1 MARVLDLAIMCQES
15 GGNYSLT
22 DELAAFV
29 RLVRSSNE
37 AEWLC
42 PVTTV
47 TALLDLA
54 AEYVDRGEG
63 ALPKEFTTRL
73 DRAAEGMEGAE
84 YLRTLAGALRAVEQ
98 DTAGEA
104 ALPPASRWEAGVRL
118 RMLQGFY
125 DNWIAG
131 GEYESPQEAISAAI
145 DSEHPFCGE
154 FLAPVA
160 SEAQYAL
167 VHLLDS
173 AGSRARLAPTV
184 PWATP
189 QMLTTLL
196 TAVDEHMRHEHPA
209 SSPLP
214 APDQR

>member
-1 MARVLDLAIMCQES
+1 MCQES
-15 GGNYSLT
+15 GGTFSLT

-29 RLVRSSNE
+29 RLVQSSNE
-37 AEWLC
+37 AQWLC

-54 AEYVDRGEG
+54 AEYLDRREG
-63 ALPKEFTTRL
+63 TLPEEFTAKLR
-73 DRAAEGMEGAE
+73 RAAAGADGAE
-84 YLRTLAGALRAVEQ
+84 YLRGLAASLRAVEQ

-104 ALPPASRWEAGVRL
+104 SLPPVSGWATGVRL

-125 DNWIAG
+125 DNWIAY
-131 GEYESPQEAISAAI
+131 GEYESPEEAISAAI
-145 DSEHPFCGE
+145 ESEHPFCGE

-160 SEAQYAL
+160 SETQYAL

-173 AGSRARLAPTV
+173 ADSQARLAHTM

-189 QMLTTLL
+189 EMLTTLL
-196 TAVDEHMRHEHPA
+196 DAVNGHMRHEHPA
-209 SSPLP
+209 PPSM
-214 APDQR
+214 PDSDQQ